1 MFSATRP
8 SCATRRSSRPEG
20 RDTHHWLRRL
30 EARDFR
36 NLAHTDLAIPAGG
49 IAVVGDNGQGKTN
62 FLEAVAYLHLLR
74 SVRGARDTE
83 VVRFG
88 EGGFHIRGEAVLG
101 GTNPSSAASVVAL
114 GFERESRRKR
124 VTVDG
129 AIPRRLSDAL
139 GAIPSV
145 TFAPVDAELVRG
157 GPVARRRYLDV
168 TLATT
173 SRRYLA
179 ALQTYRGGLLQRN
192 TALRALARSGARVG
206 ARDSGEAEAA
216 VAAWEPMLAESGAVL
231 WAERAAWAARWGPE
245 LARISAAIGE
255 RGAVHMRH
263 AMRLT
268 GAPESLREAGSGRGG
283 GDLAVMLAAA
293 LDAGRAGD
301 VRHGATRVGPHRD
314 DLVLTLGGRD
324 MRTYG
329 SAGQQRTAAI
339 ALRILEASTLRL
351 ETGAAPVLL
360 FDDPFAEL
368 DEGRAR
374 AILDVLGGE
383 DVGQVILAVPRAADI
398 PVGLTRLARYSIA
411 DGVVRGQDEK
421 GRRARD

>member
-1 MFSATRP
+1 M
-8 SCATRRSSRPEG
+8 
-20 RDTHHWLRRL
+20 
-30 EARDFR
+30 
-36 NLAHTDLAIPAGG
+36 
-49 IAVVGDNGQGKTN
+49 GDNGQGKTN

-101 GTNPSSAASVVAL
+101 GTNPSSAGRVVAL

-179 ALQTYRGGLLQRN
+179 ALQAYRGGLLQRN
-192 TALRALARSGARVG
+192 TALRALARSGAR

-216 VAAWEPMLAESGAVL
+216 VAAWEPLLAESGAVL

-255 RGAVHMRH
+255 RGAVRMRH
-263 AMRLT
+263 TMRLA
-268 GAPESLREAGSGRGG
+268 GAPESGREAGSG
-283 GDLAVMLAAA
+283 DLAGMLAAA
-293 LDAGRAGD
+293 LDVGRPGD

-329 SAGQQRTAAI
+329 SAGQQRTVAI

-398 PVGLTRLARYSIA
+398 PVGLTRLARHTIA
-411 DGVVRGQDEK
+411 DGVVRGMD
-421 GRRARD
+421 AAA

>member
-1 MFSATRP
+1 VRSRSICSATRP
-8 SCATRRSSRPEG
+8 SCATRRWSCPED
-20 RDTHHWLRRL
+20 RVTHHWLRRL

-49 IAVVGDNGQGKTN
+49 IALVGDNGQGKTN

-74 SVRGARDTE
+74 SVRGARDAE

-88 EGGFHIRGEAVLG
+88 ESGFHIRGEAILG
-101 GTNPSSAASVVAL
+101 GTNPSTGARVVAL

-124 VTVDG
+124 ATVDG
-129 AIPRRLSDAL
+129 AVPRRLSDAL

-179 ALQTYRGGLLQRN
+179 ALQAYRGGLMQRN
-192 TALRALARSGARVG
+192 TALRALARSGGRV
-206 ARDSGEAEAA
+206 RDGGDAEAA

-231 WAERAAWAARWGPE
+231 WAERAAWAAQWAPE

-255 RGAVHMRH
+255 RGAVQMRH

-268 GAPESLREAGSGRGG
+268 GGPDSAREPDS
-283 GDLAVMLAAA
+283 GDLAGMLAAA

-351 ETGAAPVLL
+351 GTGAAPVLL

-368 DEGRAR
+368 DEGRGR

-398 PVGLTRLARYSIA
+398 PVGLTRLARCTIA
-411 DGVVRGQDEK
+411 DGVVRGMD
-421 GRRARD
+421 AAA

>member
-1 MFSATRP
+1 
-8 SCATRRSSRPEG
+8 
-20 RDTHHWLRRL
+20 
-30 EARDFR
+30 
-36 NLAHTDLAIPAGG
+36 
-49 IAVVGDNGQGKTN
+49 
-62 FLEAVAYLHLLR
+62 
-74 SVRGARDTE
+74 VRGARDTE

-88 EGGFHIRGEAVLG
+88 ESGFHIRGEAAVG
-101 GTNPSSAASVVAL
+101 GTQPSTAVRVVAL

-124 VTVDG
+124 VTVEG
-129 AIPRRLSDAL
+129 AVPRRLSDAL

-157 GPVARRRYLDV
+157 SPVARRRYLDV

-179 ALQTYRGGLLQRN
+179 ALQAYRGGLVQRN
-192 TALRALARSGARVG
+192 TALRALVRSGGRV
-206 ARDSGEAEAA
+206 RDGGDAEAA

-231 WAERAAWAARWGPE
+231 WAERAEWAARWAPE

-255 RGAVHMRH
+255 RGVVHMRH

-268 GAPESLREAGSGRGG
+268 GGPDAAREPDS
-283 GDLAVMLAAA
+283 GDLAGMLAAA

-351 ETGAAPVLL
+351 GTGAAPVLL

-368 DEGRAR
+368 DEGRGR

-383 DVGQVILAVPRAADI
+383 DVGQVILVVPRAADI
-398 PVGLTRLARYSIA
+398 PAGLTRLARCTIA
-411 DGVVRGQDEK
+411 DGVVRGMD
-421 GRRARD
+421 AAA